1 MPDSCNDLYFY
12 AKIAYLDKSFN
23 LMLSF
28 PPVAQRLPYK
38 CLNPVIDLLPMHV
51 PSSTQPFPTPLTL
64 FIAEA
69 EAQQEAHNSLQVHP
83 HVSAALATDRSWL
96 HWEIHRT
103 WAVVT
108 GRRLVEEAC
117 CAWHI
122 RQAGLDNHLVERSSM
137 CSVDRRIGDQP
148 EPSCSY

>member
-1 MPDSCNDLYFY
+1 
-12 AKIAYLDKSFN
+12 
-23 LMLSF
+23 MLSF
-28 PPVAQRLPYK
+28 PRVAQRLSYK

-51 PSSTQPFPTPLTL
+51 IISTQPFPALLTS
-64 FIAEA
+64 FIVEA
-69 EAQQEAHNSLQVHP
+69 EAQQEAHNSLPVHP
-83 HVSAALATDRSWL
+83 HVSAALATDRSW
-96 HWEIHRT
+96 HRWGVHRT

-108 GRRLVEEAC
+108 GRRLAEEAC

-122 RQAGLDNHLVERSSM
+122 RQAGHDNHLVERSSM